1 MLARRGNTVALV
13 SLALGAAK
21 ERLRGA
27 LLGQLWVVVAGT
39 RRILGEIRRPLN
51 ISDRLLESVSLSLM
65 RLRVV
70 AHISVDV
77 IVVGGARSNEVLRSV
92 SVWLVIGLTAS
103 APSRGLHAAK
113 RSLLNHNRVSKL
125 VVARTGTIDLLGLQM
140 RLRSQR
146 RVEARSV
153 SLHFGWRHALVI
165 ETRTEL
171 VRGAGRSQLNRVKT
185 GTRSIH
191 DRLLSLANADIGL
204 LLAGLD
210 FKLRDKHSGG

>member
-1 MLARRGNTVALV
+1 MLARRGNTIALV
-13 SLALGAAK
+13 GLSLGAAK
-21 ERLRGA
+21 ERLGCA
-27 LLGQLWVVVAGT
+27 LLGELRVVVARTG
-39 RRILGEIRRPLN
+39 RVLGEIRRPLN
-51 ISDRLLESVSLSLM
+51 ISDRLLESVALSLM
-65 RLRVV
+65 RLRIV

-77 IVVGGARSNEVLRSV
+77 IVVGGARTNKVLRSV
-92 SVWLVIGLTAS
+92 PVWLVIRLTAS

-113 RSLLNHNRVSKL
+113 RSILDNDGVSKL
-125 VVARTGTIDLLGLQM
+125 VVARAGTIDLLGLQM
-140 RLRSQR
+140 RLCSQR

-165 ETRTEL
+165 ETRTKL
-171 VRGAGRSQLNRVKT
+171 VRGARRSQLNRVKT

-191 DRLLSLANADIGL
+191 DGLLSLADADIGL